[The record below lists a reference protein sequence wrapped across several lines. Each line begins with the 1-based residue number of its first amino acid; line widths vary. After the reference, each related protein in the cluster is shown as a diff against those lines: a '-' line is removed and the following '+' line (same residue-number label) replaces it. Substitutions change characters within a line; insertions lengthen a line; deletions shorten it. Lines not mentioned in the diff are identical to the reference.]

1 MRGRKKERKKRKGEK
16 DAKAKQVQ
24 KEYFWCEECGCPF
37 DVLEVRLLQRR
48 LARPEVG
55 QLSARLFEF
64 ARKRDHQQIVGLQ
77 VAVDVLALVEIVHRP
92 RQVVASHLLHHHVKL
107 RLSVASLD

>member
-1 MRGRKKERKKRKGEK
+1 MRERKKEQKEKKRN

-24 KEYFWCEECGCPF
+24 KEYLWCEECGCSF

-64 ARKRDHQQIVGLQ
+64 ARKRDHQQIIGLQ
-77 VAVDVLALVEIVHRP
+77 VAVAVLALVEIVHRL
-92 RQVVASHLLHHHVKL
+92 RQVVASQLLHHHVEL